1 MSYFQVLCNQV
12 SRDRGKMT
20 ANEKQ
25 PACSTLME
33 AESLDG
39 FLFSML
45 SKGPTEEKGCG

>member
-25 PACSTLME
+25 PACSTSWKQK
-33 AESLDG
+33 AEMG
-39 FLFSML
+39 FFSML